1 MTWRPD
7 DQRGGRRPG
16 VRDHAVAMRAKRVTM
31 LEHRVWMAERIGWP
45 ALAESFRRELRAM
58 GVSA

>member
-7 DQRGGRRPG
+7 DKRGGRRATRGDPS
-16 VRDHAVAMRAKRVTM
+16 AAQRAKRAS
-31 LEHRVWMAERIGWP
+31 LLAHRVWMAERIGWP